1 MCFSGPV
8 VSLSVGLN
16 NECFDMLG
24 NVLIRTGFWCH
35 VEYEVI
41 LYCFS

>member
-1 MCFSGPV
+1 MCVFGSV
-8 VSLSVGLN
+8 VSLGMGIN
-16 NECFDMLG
+16 NEGFDMLG
-24 NVLIRTGFWCH
+24 NVSLRTGLWCH